1 MHFIRSRYGYLTG
14 ILGLLTLLGCGS
26 SSKHAAVADARAY
39 LQWNIYD
46 LGGTTPLHCSDV
58 GATKVVANFENID
71 ILDTYSVTFACAD
84 YQDYTDY
91 LPSGD
96 YKITVDLYDAAN
108 FLLYEATSLQPLY
121 SGSNTLPVVYFDVN
135 SFVLGWSISYNGVST
150 TCAAVG
156 ANWVAL
162 DVYYPGETQ
171 PTSYYL
177 ACDDSSEY
185 RAATAAIEMGPYAIK
200 WQAFLLDANDNEL
213 TTGTQLMSY
222 NVSYSTQ
229 ADLGTVY
236 FAF

>member
-26 SSKHAAVADARAY
+26 SNHHTADAY
-39 LQWNIYD
+39 LKWNIYD
-46 LGGTTPLHCSDV
+46 LSDTTMAHPHTCANV
-58 GATKVVANFENID
+58 GAA
-71 ILDTYSVTFACAD
+71 SVRVTLAGLPPYNFACAD
-84 YQDYTDY
+84 NQDYI
-91 LPSGD
+91 LGVPSGT
-96 YKITVDLYDAAN
+96 YSITVELYADSQETILLDQMIYTQTLLSGTNDIGPAN
-108 FLLYEATSLQPLY
+108 FL
-121 SGSNTLPVVYFDVN
+121 VN
-135 SFVLGWSISYNGVST
+135 SFVLGWAISYNGVST
-150 TCAAVG
+150 TCASVG
-156 ANWVAL
+156 AEWVAL
-162 DVYYPGETQ
+162 DIYYPGEAQ

-177 ACDDSSEY
+177 ACDEY
-185 RAATAAIEMGPYAIK
+185 LAATAAIDMGPYAIK